1 MSKIVNL
8 TPAVLRR
15 IIMEEKAQVMKE
27 RRASRKSKSKSK
39 STAHDMPADMK
50 DAVKKTLEVGPSELA
65 GTLAKKVKH
74 YENLKREAANL
85 VRRLSEINEA
95 RQELRSDIL
104 EEI

>member
-27 RRASRKSKSKSK
+27 RRASRKSKPK
-39 STAHDMPADMK
+39 STTHDMPADMK
-50 DAVKKTLEVGPSELA
+50 DAVKKTREVGPSELA

-74 YENLKREAANL
+74 YENLQREAADL